1 MALEIICFFF
11 HVLCSQSN
19 TSLECSR
26 LEEFVIIA
34 RQSNRIESNQN
45 AVREAAFMTSC
56 DAASLEWPASAGAR
70 GESRHAPPADAR
82 SVSACGCRTRNWSA
96 IALPLLALHLCA
108 VLLLARVEF
117 SLLGVGRALPLP
129 AGPQTAAAAAAERI
143 RIRLLPPPN
152 RGHLIRLQRD
162 ALRRA
167 LLERAG
173 GSSASDVTDSA
184 LICVC
189 RALRVLLF

>member
-1 MALEIICFFF
+1 MALEIICFF
-11 HVLCSQSN
+11 S
-19 TSLECSR
+19 TSCAVNQTLLSSSR
-26 LEEFVIIA
+26 LEEFVIA

-70 GESRHAPPADAR
+70 GESRHAPPAEAR

-129 AGPQTAAAAAAERI
+129 SGRQTAAAAAERI
-143 RIRLLPPPN
+143 RIRLLPPPT
-152 RGHLIRLQRD
+152 RGHLIRLPRD

-173 GSSASDVTDSA
+173 GSSASDVTGSA